1 MPWIVSLATVAEDEA
16 AIHHRPTVS
25 RWQTKPAE
33 SIKPLFKP
41 LFSAL
46 TPRHNH
52 FSVFSYSNSIPF
64 SFLPPF
70 TLLFSLH
77 LSLFSRVTSFICV
90 WLLLLS
96 VLSQS
101 ALLLGPRWTCWYTV
115 ELRALTW
122 AWIKREEH
130 FRKKRPR
137 PKDYRRPFSLLVQ
150 HYLHQTNAY
159 LIFFFFFQG
168 GWVIQALKVWT
179 LDK

>member
-1 MPWIVSLATVAEDEA
+1 MSLATAAEDEA

-46 TPRHNH
+46 TSCHNH
-52 FSVFSYSNSIPF
+52 FSFLSYSNSIPF
-64 SFLPPF
+64 SFLPTF
-70 TLLFSLH
+70 TLHFSLH

-90 WLLLLS
+90 WLPLLS

-101 ALLLGPRWTCWYTV
+101 ALLLGLRWTCWYTV

-122 AWIKREEH
+122 DWIKRGEH

-137 PKDYRRPFSLLVQ
+137 PKDHRRPFSLLVQ
-150 HYLHQTNAY
+150 HYLHQTNAHFIFY
-159 LIFFFFFQG
+159 FFFWGAEWFK
-168 GWVIQALKVWT
+168 L
-179 LDK
+179 